1 MKNSKKL
8 VSLALCLTLVFSVF
22 ACLGAFT
29 ASAAS
34 EAAGYRYLEYGITYW
49 YSSTGTTGY
58 TSGTGTADD
67 PFIVTTAAQLRH
79 LARGDANGAGKYY
92 KLGNDIAIN
101 DTSYEDWY
109 LRSGLT
115 NWIKGKDANGY
126 NHSDTMNG
134 REMGEFL
141 FRSNFDGDGHTISGL
156 YINYEGTGHMETSG
170 TGYKRAAAGWA
181 LFPSVNGATIK
192 NLKLKDVYIKSNV
205 SNSCGNQPHG
215 YGALIGYSYYAGAT
229 VSNVQIENVKYDIQ
243 SPNQAYTNY
252 RVGVGSI
259 IGYSAGPITATDCI
273 IKNISGKAVNKYFT
287 GSGKPGSAG
296 SIIGFVA
303 GDSGCKHTLTN
314 IISVGRMNPLSAGV
328 ADPAFVT
335 TNTDTAI
342 PLSMP
347 IRTGSAATNVYAIG
361 DVSILA
367 SSNITKAVDEA
378 TFKSTYLDT
387 FYSNLGGSTNWSN
400 KNANEVPYL
409 KLFPPV
415 EDHKEKA
422 AEVLCDFSDYSPT
435 TSAKALTNWTVAT
448 ESGNKVLKGDFT
460 NTSLVANNFGFIVG
474 SYNYG
479 VHGPLVPG
487 KIYKLEFKAKAD
499 ESATMNYALYNG
511 STYAASSRDYHV
523 VTGGYDAF
531 GRRTAT
537 LTTEWQE
544 YTTYFTFDSYT
555 NTADAYQGTKRPFF
569 FIQPNN
575 TIWNNS
581 VYFDDIAITSCEGT
595 SFAQSANHYYEPTL
609 GDNGDDVTLIADPE
623 KQDYIF
629 AGWYTDA
636 ECTEPFDADTVKVSD
651 GLILYENWEEA
662 ATEMVFD
669 AIAVDEAGAGT
680 YSENLYT
687 RVTSANAY
695 PINLDIDNDGGEVVL
710 GFATATEDDFDIAKN
725 VIWQKTIPA
734 GSGTVSLLLKPN
746 TVREDGVKGDFL
758 YVFVRYANGATVAI
772 DNFEMIDA
780 PTSRTVEF
788 DVNADNALD
797 ILDLLRLKKM
807 SLLTADVNWLGDL
820 DDDGFAAQANDL
832 LAVRKA
838 LLGVS
843 EIVTEKYGRTLV
855 WNEEFDGTALNGE
868 TFAVKYSLES
878 STLIGSQ
885 EAENLSVADGKLN
898 MNVTRFNS
906 TSYKVPFEVMTKDKM
921 SFNGGY
927 LEMSAKINLS
937 GGQWASYWLSGLD
950 NGNQYRGEID
960 IFETTASGFKPNVHS
975 WENGVRKAQIGDSAL
990 RFAIDDTFDTTAY
1003 HTYGLEWSPSL
1014 LKFYIDGT
1022 NYYTVVTSMLDEEYD
1037 GIFNQDYFLLL
1048 GNIIYTNQSGEIT
1061 ADDALPRMSVDY
1073 VRLYQKD
1080 GEQLNIGAVS

>member
-1 MKNSKKL
+1 MNKSKKL

-22 ACLGAFT
+22 ACLGTMT
-29 ASAAS
+29 ASAAT

-58 TSGTGTADD
+58 TSGTGTAAD
-67 PFIVTTAAQLRH
+67 PYIVTTAAQLRH

-115 NWIKGKDANGY
+115 NWIKGKDSSGN
-126 NHSDTMNG
+126 NVSPTMNG
-134 REMGEFL
+134 RELGEFL

-170 TGYKRAAAGWA
+170 TGYNRTAVGWA

-243 SPNQAYTNY
+243 SPNQAFTNY

-259 IGYSAGPITATDCI
+259 IGYAGGPITATDCI
-273 IKNISGKAVNKYFT
+273 VKNISGKAVNKYFT

-303 GDSGCKHTLTN
+303 GESASYIHTLRN
-314 IISVGRMNPLSAGV
+314 IISIGRMNPLSAGV

-347 IRTGSAATNVYAIG
+347 IRSGSSATNVYAIG

-367 SSNITKAVDEA
+367 NSNITKAVDEA
-378 TFKSTYLDT
+378 TFKSTNLDT
-387 FYSNLGGSTNWSN
+387 FYNNIGGSTNWSA
-400 KNANEVPYL
+400 KNVNEVPYL
-409 KLFPPV
+409 KSFPPV

-422 AEVLCDFSDYSPT
+422 ADLICDFSDYTPS
-435 TSAKALTNWTVAT
+435 TSAKALSNWTVAT

-460 NTSLVANNFGFIVG
+460 SNSLGANNFGFIVG
-474 SYNYG
+474 SYTYG
-479 VHGPLVPG
+479 VHGALVPG
-487 KIYKLEFKAKAD
+487 KIYKMEFKAKAD
-499 ESATMNYALYNG
+499 EAATMNYALYNG
-511 STYAASSRDYHV
+511 STYAASSRDYHLV
-523 VTGGYDAF
+523 SGGYDAF
-531 GRRTAT
+531 GRRTAS
-537 LTTEWQE
+537 LSTEWQK

-555 NTADAYQGTKRPFF
+555 NTTDAYQGTKRPFF
-569 FIQPNN
+569 FVQPNN
-575 TIWNNS
+575 TIWGNS
-581 VYFDDIAITSCEGT
+581 VYFDDVVITSCEGT

-609 GDNGDDVTLIADPE
+609 GYNGDDVTLIADPE
-623 KQDYIF
+623 KENYIF
-629 AGWYTDA
+629 DGWYTDA
-636 ECTEPFDADTVKVSD
+636 ECTEPFDSDTVKVSD
-651 GLILYENWEEA
+651 GLILYESWEEA
-662 ATEMVFD
+662 ATEMFYD
-669 AIAVDEAGAGT
+669 PIAVEEAGAGT

-695 PINLDIDNDGGEVVL
+695 PINLDIENNGGEVVL
-710 GFATATEDDFDIAKN
+710 GFATASEDDFGTAKS

-734 GSGTVSLLLKPN
+734 GSRTVSLLLEPN
-746 TVREDGVKGDFL
+746 TVREDGVKGDTL
-758 YVFVRYANGATVAI
+758 YVFVRYTNGAEVSI

-788 DVNADNALD
+788 DVNADDALD

-807 SLLTADVNWLGDL
+807 SLLTTDVNWLGDL
-820 DDDGFAAQANDL
+820 DGDGFAAQSNDL
-832 LAVRKA
+832 VAVRKA
-838 LLGVS
+838 LLGISDV
-843 EIVTEKYGRTLV
+843 VTEKMGRTLV
-855 WNEEFDGTALNGE
+855 WNEEFDGTTLNSD
-868 TFAVKYSLES
+868 TFAIKYSLDNS
-878 STLIGSQ
+878 ALIGSQ
-885 EAENLSVADGKLN
+885 EADNLRVADGKLN

-906 TSYKVPFEVMTKDKM
+906 TAYKVPFEVMTKDKM
-921 SFNGGY
+921 SFNKGY
-927 LEMSAKINLS
+927 IEMSAKMNLS
-937 GGQWASYWLSGLD
+937 GGQWASYWLSALD
-950 NGNQYRGEID
+950 NGNKYRGEMD

-975 WENGVRKAQIGDSAL
+975 WENGLRKAQLGDSVT
-990 RFAIDDTFDTTAY
+990 RFAVDDNFDTTAY
-1003 HTYGLEWSPSL
+1003 HTYGFEWDNSY

-1022 NYYTVVTSMLDEEYD
+1022 NYYTVITSFLGDEYD
-1037 GIFNQDYFLLL
+1037 GIFDQYYFLLL
-1048 GNIIYTNQSGEIT
+1048 GNIVYTNQDGEIT
-1061 ADDALPRMSVDY
+1061 ADDALPRMSIDY

-1080 GEQLNIGAVS
+1080 GELLTIGS